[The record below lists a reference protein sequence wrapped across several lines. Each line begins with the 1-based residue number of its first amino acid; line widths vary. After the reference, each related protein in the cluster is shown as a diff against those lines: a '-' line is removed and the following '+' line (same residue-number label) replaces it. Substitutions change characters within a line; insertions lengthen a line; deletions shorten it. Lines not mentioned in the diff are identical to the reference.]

1 MAAAAAETGVSER
14 ALRDWFETELVTP
27 QGIRGQVLYGPRQN
41 GAFSER
47 AVRMLTDA
55 HLVRAES
62 RRGAT
67 WYELA
72 HDRLIEPV
80 KEDNARWREVN
91 LSHFERL
98 ATWWDEQNRPDQA
111 LLTGPD
117 LVNAETWV
125 AANAATLSLREQ
137 EFFEASRK
145 AADQAERER
154 RAAKRTRR
162 WLVIAVVGCILAAAF
177 GALGLAST
185 AAHRATRERRRGCRS
200 VGEAFFTADS
210 DINLSLLLSRARGIA
225 AWRF

>member
-1 MAAAAAETGVSER
+1 
-14 ALRDWFETELVTP
+14 
-27 QGIRGQVLYGPRQN
+27 
-41 GAFSER
+41 
-47 AVRMLTDA
+47 MLTDA

-67 WYELA
+67 WYELS

-98 ATWWDEQNRPDQA
+98 ATWWDEQKRPDQA

-125 AANAATLSLREQ
+125 AANAATLSPREQ

-162 WLVIAVVGCILAAAF
+162 WLVIAVVGCMLAAAIRR
-177 GALGLAST
+177 LGLAGT
-185 AAHRATRERRRGCRS
+185 AGHRATRQRRRGRRS
-200 VGEAFFTADS
+200 
-210 DINLSLLLSRARGIA
+210 RR
-225 AWRF
+225 

>member
-1 MAAAAAETGVSER
+1 
-14 ALRDWFETELVTP
+14 
-27 QGIRGQVLYGPRQN
+27 
-41 GAFSER
+41 
-47 AVRMLTDA
+47 MLTDA

-117 LVNAETWV
+117 LVNAETG
-125 AANAATLSLREQ
+125 SLRTPPP
-137 EFFEASRK
+137 FPPASRSSSRPP
-145 AADQAERER
+145 AR
-154 RAAKRTRR
+154 RPTRPNANGGQR
-162 WLVIAVVGCILAAAF
+162 NGP
-177 GALGLAST
+177 GAGWS
-185 AAHRATRERRRGCRS
+185 
-200 VGEAFFTADS
+200 
-210 DINLSLLLSRARGIA
+210 
-225 AWRF
+225 